1 MANNYFDF
9 LGQNSKQEPVTE
21 GAKSNGLVNLT
32 VRADAE
38 CQVVC
43 DGDFLFLLNANQITK
58 EKVPIGQH
66 ILQFTS
72 LDYPDICVEKV
83 VDFPDPGKNYLVL
96 VNEFKQLLAQQ
107 ETIDDRQ
114 ETLDDNVTDNEDA
127 PEGED
132 TEVDVEARDSEE
144 ASSSGYSSFSS
155 GGDVDGDVFDCM
167 PGGMNLL

>member
-9 LGQNSKQEPVTE
+9 LGQNSKQESAAE
-21 GAKSNGLVNLT
+21 GAKSDGLVNLT

-66 ILQFTS
+66 ILQFIS
-72 LDYPDICVEKV
+72 LDYPDICVEKI
-83 VDFPDPGKNYLVL
+83 VDFPDPRKNYLVL
-96 VNEFKQLLAQQ
+96 VNEFKQLLARQ
-107 ETIDDRQ
+107 ETI
-114 ETLDDNVTDNEDA
+114 EDNTTDNEDA
-127 PEGED
+127 LGCED
-132 TEVDVEARDSEE
+132 IEADAESNDFEE
-144 ASSSGYSSFSS
+144 TSSAGCSSFSS
-155 GGDVDGDVFDCM
+155 GGDIAGDVFDSM